1 MKPKL
6 SEMLLKVAEGYI
18 ALGEDVEDRRQLLY
32 GAVSAW
38 NIACLSPSSS
48 DRALKKFM
56 TGYRKMNPTQ
66 TLQDF
71 VDVEQD
77 MRELIRRKC
86 LMFPDVNAQI
96 VNANLEEIGGK
107 MHVTVASVQ
116 AQEK

>member
-6 SEMLLKVAEGYI
+6 SEMLLKVAGSYV
-18 ALGEDVEDRRQLLY
+18 ALGEDVEDKRQLLY

-38 NIACLSPSSS
+38 NIACLPLSS
-48 DRALKKFM
+48 REHALKKFM
-56 TGYRKMNPTQ
+56 KEYRKMNPTQ

-77 MRELIRRKC
+77 MRELIRQKC
-86 LMFPDVNAQI
+86 LLVPDVNVQI
-96 VNANLEEIGGK
+96 VNANLKEIGGK